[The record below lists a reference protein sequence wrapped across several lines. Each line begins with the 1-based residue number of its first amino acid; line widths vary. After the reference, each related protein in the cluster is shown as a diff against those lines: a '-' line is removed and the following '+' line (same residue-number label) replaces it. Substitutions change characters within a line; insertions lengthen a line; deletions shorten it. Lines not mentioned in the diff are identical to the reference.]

1 MTSFQKCQD
10 PDLLDKQHD
19 KEHVHLHYPVTHIH
33 IWRMLLKSG
42 SKAKQLQTEN

>member
-1 MTSFQKCQD
+1 MTSFQNCQG
-10 PDLLDKQHD
+10 PDFFDKPQQGACPPA
-19 KEHVHLHYPVTHIH
+19 LPVACIH